1 MRGRKPTGV
10 RKPHV
15 VSCRLDPETYQ
26 KFQEAI
32 QGKTKQQVLEALV
45 KAYLIIKKYDY
56 IDKLKSTAKRN
67 PTIRKKTHSV

>member
-10 RKPHV
+10 KKPHV

-45 KAYLIIKKYDY
+45 KAYLC
-56 IDKLKSTAKRN
+56 LS
-67 PTIRKKTHSV
+67 SSL